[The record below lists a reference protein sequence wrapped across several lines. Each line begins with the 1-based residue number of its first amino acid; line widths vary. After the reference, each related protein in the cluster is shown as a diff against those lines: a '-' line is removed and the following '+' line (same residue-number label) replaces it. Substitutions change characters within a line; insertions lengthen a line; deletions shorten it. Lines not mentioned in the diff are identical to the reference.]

1 MTERSA
7 SAARIAAL
15 ARRAV
20 AAVRD
25 DPEGRYRLVESFYDA
40 HPVPGPDWYG
50 RSELDF
56 MRWEIERGL
65 LNSPQDRSRP
75 GSPWWRA
82 VNEAIIRDAL
92 EAGLLVDAGM
102 WEAAGPAGA
111 RRGGLL
117 SPPPG
122 P

>member
-25 DPEGRYRLVESFYDA
+25 DPEGRYRLVERFYDD
-40 HPVPGPDWYG
+40 HPVPGPDWFG

-56 MRWEIERGL
+56 MRWEIERGV

-82 VNEAIIRDAL
+82 VNETIILDAI
-92 EAGLLVDAGM
+92 EAGKLRGFGNAS
-102 WEAAGPAGA
+102 AAGP
-111 RRGGLL
+111 
-117 SPPPG
+117 
-122 P
+122 